1 MMDKILNKLD
11 LLSEEE
17 MLDPSVSAEKLLNG
31 ERAFYYDK
39 FDPPFYILS
48 RYNDIDKALRDP
60 ETFLEGY
67 GNGPNFI
74 KSNGIVSDGDHH
86 TLIRRIVQPN
96 FLMGSIANLEKRL
109 EEITDD
115 LLDTISQKETWDI
128 HEDLSFPLPVI
139 IICEILGIPTDDIK
153 KFKGWAD
160 AAVAQMCSEE
170 PETFQKDLDKMDD
183 YFLELILK
191 KRSIPEDSSL
201 ISRIANA
208 KISGEYLSNDEA
220 IRLAAQIFV
229 AGNETTT
236 SLISNLVWR
245 LLSID
250 NLWDEFI
257 DNNLEIDGLISESLR
272 FDPPLLGLFKTTS
285 KDIKYDDVTIPSN
298 TKVMMHYGAANRDA
312 DVFINPNKF
321 DSTRDGKKVISF
333 SVGIHICLGRE
344 LAKLE
349 TRVALRAL
357 KKRFPNLKLIND
369 GQRVGPFMFWGRSK
383 LPVTHK

>member
-1 MMDKILNKLD
+1 MDKAIQRLD
-11 LLSEEE
+11 LMSNEEL
-17 MLDPSVSAEKLLNG
+17 LDPSISAKKLLSGN
-31 ERAFYYDK
+31 RAFYYDL

-60 ETFLEGY
+60 ETFIEGY
-67 GNGPNFI
+67 GNGPNLI
-74 KSNGIVSDGDHH
+74 TSNGIISDGVHH

-115 LLDTISQKETWDI
+115 LLDNISKKEVWDI
-128 HEDLSFPLPVI
+128 HDDLSFPLPVI
-139 IICEILGIPTDDIK
+139 IICEILGVPTNDIK

-160 AAVAQMCSEE
+160 AAVAQMCSEK
-170 PETFQKDLDKMDD
+170 PESFQKELDKMDD
-183 YFLELILK
+183 YFLDLILK
-191 KRSIPEDSSL
+191 KRSIDEDETL

-208 KISGEYLSNDEA
+208 KINDHYLSNDEA
-220 IRLAAQIFV
+220 INLAVQLFV

-250 NLWDEFI
+250 NLWDDFVN
-257 DNNLEIDGLISESLR
+257 DKLEIEGLINESLR

-285 KDIKYDDVTIPSN
+285 KEVEYDDITIPSN
-298 TKVMMHYGAANRDA
+298 TKVMMHYGAANRDNE
-312 DVFINPNKF
+312 VFENPHKF

-349 TRVALRAL
+349 TRVALRSLRKFA
-357 KKRFPNLKLIND
+357 PNLKLVDD
-369 GQRVGPFMFWGRSK
+369 GQRVGPFLFWGRSK
-383 LPVTHK
+383 LPVSHN